1 MENVNR
7 ESIAAKINAL
17 LSKTIE
23 NGATEAEAMMAM
35 KKATD
40 LMAKYEFNLTQAQ
53 LEAGGIDR
61 VEIYTKNS
69 ANYFAGLKISVG
81 VAKLCEVKCWRET
94 MYDGRKVMFYFGL
107 KPDIQMARWMH
118 DSLSQWMV
126 SEANRWWQL
135 PENFKASTQIS
146 AGARAELKRSFV
158 IGCGERIT
166 ERMLEAVAI
175 RNAER
180 QADRASAA
188 ISTGTSLVP
197 VETLK
202 HDIVKKGLKD
212 AGLSFKTARPVVATH
227 AQAHGAGF
235 IKGNEANW
243 NKPIGNATS
252 TLRLK

>member
-23 NGATEAEAMMAM
+23 NGCSEAEAMLAM

-53 LEAGGIDR
+53 LEAGGIDK

-69 ANYFAGLKISVG
+69 ANYYAGLKIN
-81 VAKLCEVKCWRET
+81 VAVSRLCEVKAWRET
-94 MYDGRKVMFYFGL
+94 KWNGDKVMFYFGL
-107 KPDIQMARWMH
+107 KSDIQLAKWMH
-118 DSLSQWMV
+118 ESLSEWMV
-126 SEANRWWQL
+126 KEAGRWWHL
-135 PENFKASTQIS
+135 PENYIAHIPAAKRS
-146 AGARAELKRSFV
+146 ELKKSFV

-166 ERMLEAVAI
+166 QRMLEEVEI
-175 RNAER
+175 RNQAR
-180 QADRASAA
+180 QKDRMAAASP
-188 ISTGTSLVP
+188 GTSLVP

-202 HDIVKKGLKD
+202 KEIVAKALFQ
-212 AGLSFKTARPVVATH
+212 AGIKLQPGKPVVGKHEA
-227 AQAHGAGF
+227 ARSAGYA
-235 IKGNEANW
+235 KGDAASW
-243 NKPIGNATS
+243 NKPIGGSA